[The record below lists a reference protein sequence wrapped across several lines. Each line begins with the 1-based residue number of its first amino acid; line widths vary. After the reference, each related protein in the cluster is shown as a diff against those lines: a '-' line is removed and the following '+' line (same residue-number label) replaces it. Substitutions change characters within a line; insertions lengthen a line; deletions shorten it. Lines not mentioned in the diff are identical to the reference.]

1 MIEAW
6 QVEVVTLTLDLGQ
19 RDELDAVR
27 ERALACGAIRA
38 HVLDERE
45 SFARD
50 YLLPA
55 LKAGAASED
64 GHPLGRVLTRP
75 LIARQLVDVAKME
88 GVAEVAHACWYH
100 YDDRVRLERAI
111 RDAGPDMLIRAPLV
125 EASLSDNEMLTF
137 ADAHDLPIGRIGSQV
152 DANLWERCKCEGAPS
167 HAAEPNIAASGG
179 AEIHHQQTSSA
190 ARGPASSG
198 AQQSAAARGSDPQ
211 VAAYGAPSHAA
222 GSRVAASHGA
232 GSSQQSTAG
241 APRGS
246 ESRSVPSPVAGLN
259 SAFGAGAELHG
270 QARTP
275 DVPAVVSIE
284 FSAGTPVGLNGVTM
298 PLLEIISTL
307 ETLAS
312 AHGVGRTSQLAA
324 AWGAGGAVVR
334 QCDAP
339 AATLLDVALR
349 QFERLVLP
357 ADAWRDV
364 QALAALYRDIVFR
377 GAWAAASRRGCDA
390 FVNAIHAPMTGA
402 VRLRLF
408 KGSVSV
414 IDCAS
419 ASAGEFVDAVR

>member
-55 LKAGAASED
+55 LRAGAASED

-88 GVAEVAHACWYH
+88 GVAEVAHACWHH

-125 EASLSDNEMLTF
+125 EASLSDNEMRAF
-137 ADAHDLPIGRIGSQV
+137 AEAHDLPIGRIGSQV
-152 DANLWERCKCEGAPS
+152 EANLWERCTCVVLQDAPS
-167 HAAEPNIAASGG
+167 HAAEP
-179 AEIHHQQTSSA
+179 H
-190 ARGPASSG
+190 
-198 AQQSAAARGSDPQ
+198 
-211 VAAYGAPSHAA
+211 
-222 GSRVAASHGA
+222 VAASHGA
-232 GSSQQSTAG
+232 VVKDQAGGASQGPASRA
-241 APRGS
+241 S
-246 ESRSVPSPVAGLN
+246 ESLDAG
-259 SAFGAGAELHG
+259 SRGHAHG
-270 QARTP
+270 P
-275 DVPAVVSIE
+275 DAPAVVSIE
-284 FSAGTPVGLNGVTM
+284 FSKGTPVGLNGVTL

-324 AWGAGGAVVR
+324 GRGAGGAVVR

-357 ADAWRDV
+357 PDAWRDV
-364 QALAALYRDIVFR
+364 QAVAALYRDIVFR
-377 GAWAAASRRGCDA
+377 GAWGAVSRRGCDA
-390 FVNAIHAPMTGA
+390 FVSAIHAPMTGA

-419 ASAGEFVDAVR
+419 ASAGEFVDAAR

>member
-55 LKAGAASED
+55 LRAGAASED

-75 LIARQLVDVAKME
+75 LIAKQLVDVAKME
-88 GVAEVAHACWYH
+88 AVAEVAHACWHH

-125 EASLSDNEMLTF
+125 EASLSDNEMLAF
-137 ADAHDLPIGRIGSQV
+137 AEAHDLPIGRIGTQV
-152 DANLWERCKCEGAPS
+152 DANLWERCTCVAPS
-167 HAAEPNIAASGG
+167 TNEAMHQHVGDAS
-179 AEIHHQQTSSA
+179 
-190 ARGPASSG
+190 
-198 AQQSAAARGSDPQ
+198 
-211 VAAYGAPSHAA
+211 
-222 GSRVAASHGA
+222 
-232 GSSQQSTAG
+232 
-241 APRGS
+241 
-246 ESRSVPSPVAGLN
+246 
-259 SAFGAGAELHG
+259 
-270 QARTP
+270 
-275 DVPAVVSIE
+275 AVVSIE
-284 FSAGTPVGLNGVTM
+284 FSKGVPVGLNGVTM

-324 AWGAGGAVVR
+324 AQGAGGAVVR

-364 QALAALYRDIVFR
+364 QSVAALYRDIVFR
-377 GAWAAASRRGCDA
+377 GAWGAASRRGCDA

-408 KGSVSV
+408 KGRVSV
-414 IDCAS
+414 IDCVS
-419 ASAGEFVDAVR
+419 ASAGEFVDAAR